1 VKQILPYHSLGFD
14 TTNVTFI
21 FQVELL
27 RGGYKVVELLGI
39 TDSPTGLPIASY
51 NYLPF
56 VTRLQIIK
64 GIFSKATVN
73 KYYKL
78 NDPYTLTD
86 VPEKLRGEGF
96 IIQNGMSPTHVFLGK
111 TSVVGTAVRL
121 KCEMDMTIKIPTGD
135 CYDFVM
141 VEKDGSP
148 AFRLS
153 RYRPDKKLSS
163 LCSPMGI
170 IFSDYKQALEG
181 AYLRRLDPCY
191 FLIPSFPIKNMIEL
205 SLNRLINR
213 AQLGDTVPTY
223 NPLLVDFAEATCVV
237 NYPSCFCA
245 TCKACRGTVEDFV
258 NFYYVELREHVYKPV
273 MLSGSIP
280 AYFFYDIGFWIR
292 QMYMFGQ
299 ISVELSNE
307 WDEIKGIPHA
317 NAPWKEVRCSATG
330 KLEKVK
336 DVWWRW
342 EELDSYKILRSQSH
356 KKFIKVVSISDKT
369 RPISRRAGKKLV
381 DSLTSVGPATWN
393 EDEDEWYAW

>member
-1 VKQILPYHSLGFD
+1 LPFD
-14 TTNVTFI
+14 DNKPPATNVTFI

-27 RGGYKVVELLGI
+27 CGGYKVVELLGV
-39 TDSPTGLPIASY
+39 TDSPIGLPIASY
-51 NYLPF
+51 NYMPF
-56 VTRLQIIK
+56 VARLQVIK
-64 GIFSKATVN
+64 GIFAKQTVN

-78 NDPYTLTD
+78 QDPYTLSD
-86 VPEKLRGEGF
+86 IPEKQRGEGF

-111 TSVVGTAVRL
+111 SSVVGTAVRL

-153 RYRPDKKLSS
+153 RYRPDKKISS

-170 IFSDYKQALEG
+170 IFSDYKEALEG
-181 AYLRRLDPCY
+181 AYLRKLDPCY

-213 AQLGDTVPTY
+213 AKLGDIVPSY

-237 NYPSCFCA
+237 NYPACSCDI
-245 TCKACRGTVEDFV
+245 CKACRGTVESFLH
-258 NFYYVELREHVYKPV
+258 FYYVELREHVRKPV
-273 MLSGSIP
+273 MLSGSVP
-280 AYFFYDIGFWIR
+280 QYFFYDIGFWIR
-292 QMYMFGQ
+292 QMFMFGQ

-307 WDEIKGIPHA
+307 WDEIKDIPFQV
-317 NAPWKEVRCSATG
+317 APWKHIHNPISG
-330 KLEKVK
+330 KVEKIK
-336 DVWWRW
+336 DEWWHW
-342 EELDSYKILRSQSH
+342 EELDTYKILRSQSH
-356 KKFIKVVSISDKT
+356 KKFIKVVSISDQT

-381 DSLTSVGPATWN
+381 DKAGAPADSTWV
-393 EDEDEWYAW
+393 EDDDDWYAW